1 MEKEQRLESIRE
13 KLSKGASAK
22 NKVSLDIIKV
32 CQKSNKILMLILQNI
47 GSDYLK
53 EDDQANGGF
62 QVPSSRGFKKKGK
75 AVGQKRAPDE
85 DILAILE

>member
-1 MEKEQRLESIRE
+1 
-13 KLSKGASAK
+13 
-22 NKVSLDIIKV
+22 
-32 CQKSNKILMLILQNI
+32 MLILQNI

-53 EDDQANGGF
+53 EDDQTNGGF
-62 QVPSSRGFKKKGK
+62 QVQSSRGFKKKGK